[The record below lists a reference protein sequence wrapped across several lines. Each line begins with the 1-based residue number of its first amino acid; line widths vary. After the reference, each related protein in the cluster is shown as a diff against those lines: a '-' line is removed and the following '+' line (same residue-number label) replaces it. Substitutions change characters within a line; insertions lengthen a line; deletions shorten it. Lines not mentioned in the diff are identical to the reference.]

1 MLIRAKTTTV
11 SWPCP
16 PVAGAAGSAWGQAH
30 AFLAWSE
37 SGKKTF
43 APFVGPE
50 EHGDLGSSMPA
61 SELHL
66 AARNDELDDAVKF
79 MEDVQDK
86 ARYSTPSCSS
96 YDGFSA
102 HLA

>member
-1 MLIRAKTTTV
+1 
-11 SWPCP
+11 
-16 PVAGAAGSAWGQAH
+16 
-30 AFLAWSE
+30 
-37 SGKKTF
+37 
-43 APFVGPE
+43 
-50 EHGDLGSSMPA
+50 MPA

>member
-1 MLIRAKTTTV
+1 MGLVGK
-11 SWPCP
+11 C
-16 PVAGAAGSAWGQAH
+16 GH
-30 AFLAWSE
+30 KCYFFCFE

-43 APFVGPE
+43 APLVGPE

-86 ARYSTPSCSS
+86 ARYSNPLLL
-96 YDGFSA
+96 FI
-102 HLA
+102 